1 MKTVDPHY
9 YHLGDG
15 TDIIHLIGLMYGT
28 TQQIGFIQGNI
39 LKYLMRW
46 ERKNGIEDLRK
57 AEEYLER
64 LIIIARNIE
73 KIREEYGDE
82 EAIQMVEDDEII

>member
-1 MKTVDPHY
+1 MRTVDPQY

-28 TQQIGFIQGNI
+28 PQQIGFIQGNI

-46 ERKNGIEDLRK
+46 ERKNGVEDLRK
-57 AEEYLER
+57 AEAYLER
-64 LIIIARNIE
+64 LIIIARDIE
-73 KIREEYGDE
+73 KKREEYSDDRV
-82 EAIQMVEDDEII
+82 ILMSDNDEIR